1 MYVFTAKNF
10 EGKLKECDEGE
21 LEWID
26 KQKIYD
32 LNIWEGDKIFLE
44 KIKDDCSFFTA
55 EFEYNDDKL
64 IRFLINEY

>member
-1 MYVFTAKNF
+1 MSKNF

-44 KIKDDCSFFTA
+44 KIKDDCPFFTA
-55 EFEYNDDKL
+55 ELEYNDDKL